1 MSEPLILLN
10 YLYDE
15 FNFFSLFGFKK
26 RGPKTCLSVYES
38 SSSIDRQ
45 QPYIS

>member
-15 FNFFSLFGFKK
+15 FNFFSLFVFF
-26 RGPKTCLSVYES
+26 CFFFLILFYF
-38 SSSIDRQ
+38 
-45 QPYIS
+45 

>member
-10 YLYDE
+10 YLYDQ

-26 RGPKTCLSVYES
+26 RGPKT
-38 SSSIDRQ
+38 RQ
-45 QPYIS
+45 VSMKAVSA